1 MVRLGLGQP
10 GQKLAFH
17 RSIERAINLV
27 KKVERLEPSWLT
39 RRRSID
45 GTETGRPRSAMK
57 SGIERRAARMGLK
70 RARFSCE
77 GAEIATFR
85 ERKSHFV

>member
-27 KKVERLEPSWLT
+27 KKVERLELTWLT
-39 RRRSID
+39 RRRSINLV
-45 GTETGRPRSAMK
+45 K
-57 SGIERRAARMGLK
+57 SLEHPQLSYG
-70 RARFSCE
+70 
-77 GAEIATFR
+77 
-85 ERKSHFV
+85 